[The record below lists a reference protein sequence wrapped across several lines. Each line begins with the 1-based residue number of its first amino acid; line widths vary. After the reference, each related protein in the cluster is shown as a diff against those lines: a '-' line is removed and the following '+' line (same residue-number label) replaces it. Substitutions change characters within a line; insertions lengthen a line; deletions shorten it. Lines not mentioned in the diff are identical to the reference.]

1 MRILADLRSPI
12 PGPWGTTS
20 GLVWEEGEGGW
31 NGNSFYQVPPGL
43 LQLPELHF
51 ELRLCY
57 FGGSSHG
64 LDQMG
69 NWSGS
74 DTYTEMS
81 SPGVTQKGRG
91 RWEMGY
97 FAVLASEAQR
107 AFNRIQRVSYWWF
120 VFPSIFTSYNQCQ
133 TLQNKIKTSPK
144 ARLCE

>member
-1 MRILADLRSPI
+1 MCILADLRSPI

-20 GLVWEEGEGGW
+20 GLVWEEGG
-31 NGNSFYQVPPGL
+31 
-43 LQLPELHF
+43 
-51 ELRLCY
+51 RLEWKLFFTKSHQAFCNCQSCILNWDCY
-57 FGGSSHG
+57 FGESSHG

-81 SPGVTQKGRG
+81 SPGFTQKERG

-120 VFPSIFTSYNQCQ
+120 VSPSIFTSYNQCQ